1 MYEKMKWRLQLHRR
15 RPGRHGLILALASLA
30 SVIVGSPPVV
40 QAQTIHRCLGAD
52 GQVALQTM
60 ACAAGQ
66 RLLSS
71 RDYPPPA
78 DDPEAARRLRRIEA
92 EMGRRHARAAA
103 VQLRQG
109 ARCRNA
115 RKVSRVAP
123 ASAAERCQDARRRRE
138 RAFARVG
145 LNRTFALSR
154 RMDAEV
160 AAACN

>member
-1 MYEKMKWRLQLHRR
+1 MDMYEKMKWRLQLHRR

-92 EMGRRHARAAA
+92 EMDRRHARAA
-103 VQLRQG
+103 VQSR
-109 ARCRNA
+109 
-115 RKVSRVAP
+115 RVARRNVRRDSRAAP
-123 ASAAERCQDARRRRE
+123 VSTAERCRDAHRRRE

>member
-1 MYEKMKWRLQLHRR
+1 MDMREKMKWSLQLPRHCS
-15 RPGRHGLILALASLA
+15 GRHGIILALASA
-30 SVIVGSPPVV
+30 IVGCLPDA
-40 QAQTIHRCLGAD
+40 QAQTIHRCLDANGR
-52 GQVALQTM
+52 VTLQTA
-60 ACAAGQ
+60 ACAAGE

-71 RDYPPPA
+71 RNYLPPA

-109 ARCRNA
+109 ARRRNA

-145 LNRTFALSR
+145 LDRTFALSR